1 MFSNAIISFMSGN
14 VLTFAIGALVPL
26 MAVTFILGITF
37 RWLIYFTVKRHDWFA
52 REFEKRVHRFI
63 ESEDADK
70 PGEYSFYMLTKKILE
85 RTYYESFEV
94 RDRLKRRRGD
104 GIMSMNDRV
113 FLVKQGTAWLVKDIL
128 KQIKFLKWNDQN
140 PKLLNITK
148 TTFNQNPCFNRVFGL
163 ISISRTHDVI
173 QILPSLFV
181 IGGIFGTFLG
191 IVKGLPQL
199 GQMDLA
205 NMEVTK
211 QIMDQFLYEISFA
224 MNSSIIGIF
233 FSVVMTF
240 FNTLFSPDRVFVE
253 MVDRFEASLD
263 LLWYRSNNN
272 HYNPQGGK
280 FDEHRDPLEA
290 LAEES
295 VKTAVKGSVRMRDL
309 DDTRK
314 AKSS

>member
-1 MFSNAIISFMSGN
+1 MQEH
-14 VLTFAIGALVPL
+14 VLPFAIGALLPL
-26 MAVTFILGITF
+26 MALGFIGGLAF
-37 RWLIYFTVKRHDWFA
+37 RYLIYFTVKRHDWFA
-52 REFEKRVHRFI
+52 REFEKRVSSFI
-63 ESEDADK
+63 DGEDPTKA
-70 PGEYSFYMLTKKILE
+70 GSYSFYVLTKKLLE

-94 RDRLKRRRGD
+94 RDRLRRRRND
-104 GIMSMNDRV
+104 KIMSTSDRV
-113 FLVKQGTAWLVKDIL
+113 FLIKQGSAWLVKDIL
-128 KQIKFLKWNDQN
+128 KQVKFIKWNEHN

-148 TTFNQNPCFNRVFGL
+148 TTFQQNPCFNRVFGL
-163 ISISRTHDVI
+163 FSIQRVHDMV

-191 IVKGLPQL
+191 IVKGLPTL
-199 GQMDLA
+199 GHMDLT
-205 NMEVTK
+205 NMELSK

-240 FNTLFSPDRVFVE
+240 ANTFWSPDKVFVE

-272 HYNPQGGK
+272 LFPANIPH
-280 FDEHRDPLEA
+280 FDENRDPLEA

-295 VKTAVKGSVRMRDL
+295 VRTGIQAEDRFRELDSVRKKR
-309 DDTRK
+309 
-314 AKSS
+314 SS